1 MPVPLVPVVE
11 PLAELDSP
19 LSPEDVPPDDDS
31 GGRST
36 TSIISTYSRS
46 IFGRK
51 TVLIGLEN
59 QATRPGVPLLFE
71 SFVIYA
77 WLSGRL
83 QFFTTLKV
91 KVYWAVLGV

>member
-19 LSPEDVPPDDDS
+19 LSPEDVPPDPEVLS

-46 IFGRK
+46 ILGRR
-51 TVLIGLEN
+51 TVSIGLEN
-59 QATRPGVPLLFE
+59 QATCPGVIMSRTKSVAPL
-71 SFVIYA
+71 
-77 WLSGRL
+77 
-83 QFFTTLKV
+83 
-91 KVYWAVLGV
+91 

>member
-1 MPVPLVPVVE
+1 MDEDDESTSVVPEVSAAPVPLVPVVE

-19 LSPEDVPPDDDS
+19 LSPEDVPPDVDS

-46 IFGRK
+46 ILGRK

-59 QATRPGVPLLFE
+59 QATRPGVPLSFE
-71 SFVIYA
+71 SFVI
-77 WLSGRL
+77 
-83 QFFTTLKV
+83 
-91 KVYWAVLGV
+91 